1 MNYFDFKNWKFIKGL
16 SSFDANMND
25 QESAVNKS

>member
-1 MNYFDFKNWKFIKGL
+1 MNYFDFQNWKFIKGL
-16 SSFDANMND
+16 SSFDANTND